1 MMAKFA
7 SKYFGLNLRIQC
19 EKYGSIAEVCR
30 GTSLNRQQFNKYL
43 RGENLPNVRTRR
55 RLCEF
60 FNIPEEEM
68 FLPPEAERFGTKTGL
83 YASDGNVKP
92 SQDALKSLEG
102 FARSFL
108 QRNSQSPKCNL
119 ADGYYYCYFPLQNQR
134 NFLVR
139 AALKIST
146 LNGLTTFTR
155 HTYFRSAE
163 FPSRF
168 IARGRHRGL
177 VIQAEGET
185 YLLGMNSFEPFHLSL
200 ITIPNGTDPIRMGL
214 GLTRGSSQSLTCRIC
229 LEYAGDT
236 LSAAK
241 QLTKF
246 FGVIGLN
253 SKSIHPSIR
262 VAFSVQEEHYPG
274 QLDLPVFEKIIA
286 SIQASEQ
293 FLDLGKQTAK
303 L

>member
-1 MMAKFA
+1 MTKFA

-43 RGENLPNVRTRR
+43 RGENLPSVRTRR

-60 FNIPEEEM
+60 FNIPEDEM
-68 FLPPEAERFGTKTGL
+68 FAPPEGLKPEVKDGFYAADGTL
-83 YASDGNVKP
+83 KP
-92 SQDALKSLEG
+92 SQNTLKSLENI
-102 FARSFL
+102 ARSFL
-108 QRNSQSPKCNL
+108 QRNSKLPKCNL

-139 AALKIST
+139 AAMKIST
-146 LNGLTTFTR
+146 SNGLVSFTR

-177 VIQAEGET
+177 LIQADRET
-185 YLLGMNSFEPFHLSL
+185 YLLGMNSYEPFHLSL
-200 ITIPNGTDPIRMGL
+200 ITIPSGTDPIKMGL
-214 GLTRGSSQSLTCRIC
+214 GLTRGISQSLTCRVC
-229 LEYAGDT
+229 LEFVGNKFSD
-236 LSAAK
+236 AK
-241 QLTKF
+241 EMTKF
-246 FGVIGLN
+246 IGVIGLN

-262 VAFSVQEEHYPG
+262 AAFTAQEEHFPG
-274 QLDLPVFEKIIA
+274 QLDLPAFEKIIA
-286 SIQASEQ
+286 SIQANQ
-293 FLDLGKQTAK
+293 LLDSIEPQIS
-303 L
+303 

>member
-1 MMAKFA
+1 MTKFA

-19 EKYGSIAEVCR
+19 EKFGSIAEVCR

-43 RGENLPNVRTRR
+43 RGENLPSVRIRR

-68 FLPPEAERFGTKTGL
+68 FAPPDSLKPEAKDGL
-83 YASDGNVKP
+83 YAGDGNLKP
-92 SQDALKSLEG
+92 SQDTLKSLESV
-102 FARSFL
+102 ARSFL
-108 QRNSQSPKCNL
+108 QKNSKSPKCNL

-146 LNGLTTFTR
+146 SNGLTIFTR

-163 FPSRF
+163 FSSKF
-168 IARGRHRGL
+168 IARGRHRGI
-177 VIQAEGET
+177 VIQADGET

-200 ITIPNGTDPIRMGL
+200 IAIPNTAGSIRIGL
-214 GLTRGSSQSLTCRIC
+214 GLTRGISQSMTCRIGF
-229 LEYAGDT
+229 EFVGTSFAHAKT
-236 LSAAK
+236 LAK
-241 QLTKF
+241 KI
-246 FGVIGLN
+246 GVVHTN
-253 SKSIHPSIR
+253 DKSVHPSIKA
-262 VAFSVQEEHYPG
+262 AFSPQEEYFPG
-274 QLDLPVFEKIIA
+274 QLDLPAFEKIIA
-286 SIQASEQ
+286 NFQALEQ
-293 FLDLGKQTAK
+293 LKDLAPQIVG